1 MLKDSET
8 TSVNTSGSVVTS
20 VITKVTNWP
29 KIKKYVI
36 GGGIALISLILLFY
50 GLKGPGMGFVQG
62 MLDDYIKKE
71 RAEWTQQMND
81 KDKIIQEKE
90 KLVADLNKQLEVAR
104 ADYAKTKA
112 ELEEIKGDI
121 QNVAEPKD
129 IKEIKKRLT
138 KLGYTI
144 R

>member
-1 MLKDSET
+1 MLKEM
-8 TSVNTSGSVVTS
+8 
-20 VITKVTNWP
+20 WP
-29 KIKKYVI
+29 KIKKYVL
-36 GGGIALISLILLFY
+36 GGVIAVVCLVLIFY
-50 GLKGPGMGFVQG
+50 GLKGPGIGFVQG

-71 RAEWTQQMND
+71 RAEWTQQMKE

-104 ADYAKTKA
+104 ADYAKTKQ
-112 ELEEIKGDI
+112 ELEELKGDI
-121 QNVAEPKD
+121 ANVAEPKD

>member
-1 MLKDSET
+1 MLKENDT
-8 TSVNTSGSVVTS
+8 NSVKTSGSVVTS

-29 KIKKYVI
+29 KIKKYVL
-36 GGGIALISLILLFY
+36 GGVIAVVCLVLIFY
-50 GLKGPGMGFVQG
+50 GLKGPGIGFVQG

-71 RAEWTQQMND
+71 RAEWTQQMKE

-104 ADYAKTKA
+104 ADYEKTKK
-112 ELEEIKGDI
+112 ELDSIKGDI